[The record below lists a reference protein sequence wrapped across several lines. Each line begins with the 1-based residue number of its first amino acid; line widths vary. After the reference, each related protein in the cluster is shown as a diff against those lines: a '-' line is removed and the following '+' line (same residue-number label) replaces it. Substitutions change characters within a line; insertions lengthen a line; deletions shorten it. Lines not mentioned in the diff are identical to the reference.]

1 MYPHSDLCT
10 STISVSVPLLY
21 LFLHAP
27 PPCHS
32 PPQARSLVGQTL
44 LQQDRVEGKVD
55 CYLPLVYRQHLD
67 NAAPPVSTAQC
78 GISITLTRQSSVRVC
93 VCMHARVCVCMCVDI
108 MQLLQCV
115 STPVVCVSVKL
126 FCDWPCTVCLQNPR
140 MEQPLADVYF
150 LVVMEHMLSEEMV
163 NMRLETALN
172 KITDVSKVC
181 EWK

>member
-1 MYPHSDLCT
+1 M
-10 STISVSVPLLY
+10 
-21 LFLHAP
+21 
-27 PPCHS
+27 
-32 PPQARSLVGQTL
+32 
-44 LQQDRVEGKVD
+44 
-55 CYLPLVYRQHLD
+55 
-67 NAAPPVSTAQC
+67 
-78 GISITLTRQSSVRVC
+78 
-93 VCMHARVCVCMCVDI
+93 
-108 MQLLQCV
+108 

-150 LVVMEHMLSEEMV
+150 LVVMEHMLGEEMV